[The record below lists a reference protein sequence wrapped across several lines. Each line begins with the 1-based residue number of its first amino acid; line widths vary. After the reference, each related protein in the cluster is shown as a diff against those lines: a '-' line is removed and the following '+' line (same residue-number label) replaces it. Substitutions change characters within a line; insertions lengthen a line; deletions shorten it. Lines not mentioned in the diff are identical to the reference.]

1 MRLLEEHLAQAE
13 KAKHSCLVCRH
24 FHYTDH
30 GTVIVCGKRIG
41 VVPVL
46 VDGWTSSNYK
56 TSCTRAARCEFFDDM
71 RK

>member
-30 GTVIVCGKRIG
+30 GTVIVCGKRIS

-46 VDGWTSSNYK
+46 VDGWT
-56 TSCTRAARCEFFDDM
+56 A
-71 RK
+71 